1 MHNNRFLNRGLFGLL
16 FMGLMAHA
24 AFAQSKTST
33 DAYEISNED
42 LKEYVGQYDPEGGQF
57 FSITISIQGE
67 EKLMAQP
74 TDKRQPLTLLAAT
87 AKDKFNLVGP
97 PINITFN
104 RDDAGKIISLTFAQ
118 GGNSFKAI
126 RKEE

>member
-1 MHNNRFLNRGLFGLL
+1 MYNRFLSRSLFGIL
-16 FMGLMAHA
+16 FMGLMVNVTL
-24 AFAQSKTST
+24 AQSKTST

-74 TDKRQPLTLLAAT
+74 TDKRQPLTLMAAT
-87 AKDKFNLVGP
+87 AKDKFDLVGP
-97 PINITFN
+97 PIDLTFN
-104 RDDAGKIISLTFAQ
+104 RNDDGKIVSVTFAQ
-118 GGNSFKAI
+118 GGNSFTAK
-126 RKEE
+126 RKED